1 MSLVILSNDASE
13 SQLVGQRSS
22 IFKPYAFRNSITST
36 LEIPENAQVALQSCK
51 ICLDGSV
58 GLEAGRRVLY
68 IYLGEKV
75 DTTGPA
81 GAIDRRDT
89 QSECLSTPIRFELF
103 PDRQGTLDISQE
115 EIAREVSRII
125 NNLASKNT
133 QDDLRAA
140 GDEPLYEGLHHPN
153 YLTNGSEIHKCEV
166 VRDPATGESQGYQF
180 QLYCRV
186 TAEDFLSS
194 GANAG
199 TMRNHA
205 LDACDL
211 RMRTQTA
218 LGGTGAVAR
227 PYNVVAVGNTVGM
240 VPQSY
245 QRYTFGTTFDH
256 GPVSLANGGCTF
268 DITNVTNTSRVN
280 LPTRFMVGLS
290 RVSTTRCVNPIGA
303 AAPSA
308 RNLGPY
314 DFKHPAGKQYWRT
327 DAGGVANR
335 TDTRWLQTY
344 FDYAVMVSADGL
356 LRVAQIVPGVPD
368 ATIPKGPGI
377 TGDPLQPKLVMVDYT
392 RGGTT
397 AAPFNVF
404 YDMTTNGANRDYIAV
419 QFICNGSRV
428 SIAMIR
434 SGGAGTDVLI
444 EFDATADP
452 VLQNLKPI
460 DQTAW
465 NLQPVMCINNNLE
478 RASGNPAFD
487 YGIVLQDYVVPN
499 SGFSSIQ
506 GPSTIPS
513 YYTYCMERATAK
525 SYSAYRDLGRRWTN
539 INLAGIPYPKFDV
552 ATNTFPDLR
561 PVFIVAPSG
570 SYIPTDDANTRDL
583 LGFANMPAEI
593 DTIPP
598 WVADAYDGVEFA
610 IQVLNS
616 TNRPLTRSTKSIF
629 VRLDNF
635 NQKTMNAGN
644 GNPSRIISHLPRFD
658 GQNETGRL
666 FFEPNTLVY
675 VDLHNPQPMKV
686 NQLDVS
692 LVYGDETYCEAL
704 VGTTVIVLHIRQK
717 S

>member
-58 GLEAGRRVLY
+58 GIEAGRRVLY
-68 IYLGEKV
+68 IYLGEKI
-75 DTTGPA
+75 DTSGPA
-81 GAIDRRDT
+81 GAVDRRDT

-103 PDRQGTLDISQE
+103 PHTEGTLDVSQE
-115 EIAREVSRII
+115 QIAREISRII

-140 GDEPLYEGLHHPN
+140 GREPIYEGLHHPS
-153 YLTNGSEIHKCEV
+153 YLTNGAEVHQCEV
-166 VRDPATGESQGYQF
+166 TRDPATGESQGYQF
-180 QLYCRV
+180 TLNCRV
-186 TAEDFLSS
+186 TAEDFMSS
-194 GANAG
+194 PANAG

-205 LDACDL
+205 LDCCNL
-211 RMRTQTA
+211 GMRTQTA
-218 LGGTGAVAR
+218 LGGTDATPK
-227 PYNVVAVGNTVGM
+227 PYNVNVIGNTVAL

-245 QRYTFGTTFDH
+245 ERDTFGTTFDH

-268 DITNVTNTSRVN
+268 DIQNVTNTTRTNV
-280 LPTRFMVGLS
+280 PTRFMVGLS
-290 RVSTTRCVNPIGA
+290 RVSTTRCVNPVGA
-303 AAPSA
+303 AAPST

-314 DFKHPAGKQYWRT
+314 DFKHPAGKRYWRT
-327 DAGGVANR
+327 DAGGVGNR

-344 FDYAVMVSADGL
+344 FDYAVMVSADGF
-356 LRVAQIVPGVPD
+356 LRVAQIAPGVPE
-368 ATIPKGPGI
+368 ATIPRGGVG
-377 TGDPLQPKLVMVDYT
+377 GDTLQPKLVMVDYT

-397 AAPFNVF
+397 APPFNVL
-404 YDMTTNGANRDYIAV
+404 YNMNTNGANRDYTEV

-428 SIAMIR
+428 SINMIR
-434 SGGAGTDVLI
+434 GGGLGTDVLI
-444 EFDATADP
+444 DFDATADP

-465 NLQPVMCINNNLE
+465 NLQPIMCINNHLQ
-478 RASGNPAFD
+478 RGSGNLATD
-487 YGIVLQDYVVPN
+487 YGIVLKNYVVPN
-499 SGFSSIQ
+499 AGFSSLQ
-506 GPSTIPS
+506 GPSHIPS

-539 INLAGIPYPKFDV
+539 INLVALPYPLFN
-552 ATNTFPDLR
+552 AGTNTFPDLR
-561 PVFIVAPSG
+561 PVLVLAPSG

-583 LGFANMPAEI
+583 LGFAGMPAEI

-598 WVADAYDGVEFA
+598 WVADAYDGANFA
-610 IQVLNS
+610 VQVLNS
-616 TNRPLTRSTKSIF
+616 TNRPITRSTKSIF

>member
-13 SQLVGQRSS
+13 SNLIGQQSS

-36 LEIPENAQVALQSCK
+36 LEIPANSEVALQSCK

-58 GLEAGRRVLY
+58 GIEGGRRVVY
-68 IYLGEKV
+68 IYLGEKIDV
-75 DTTGPA
+75 
-81 GAIDRRDT
+81 GAVGGVGVRNL

-103 PDRQGTLDISQE
+103 PDRQETLDISQE
-115 EIAREVSRII
+115 EIAREISRFL
-125 NNLASKNT
+125 NNLASKTT
-133 QDDLRAA
+133 QDDLRGA
-140 GDEPLYEGLHHPN
+140 GREPLYEGLHHPS
-153 YLTNGSEIHKCEV
+153 YLGAESEIHQCEV
-166 VRDPATGESQGYQF
+166 VRDPATGESKGYQF
-180 QLYCRV
+180 KLKCRV
-186 TAEDFLSS
+186 TAPNFLTS
-194 GANAG
+194 GVNAAEL
-199 TMRNHA
+199 RNNS
-205 LDACDL
+205 LDACNL
-211 RMRTQTA
+211 GMRTQTA
-218 LGGTGAVAR
+218 LGGTNALGQ
-227 PYNVVAVGNTVGM
+227 PYNVNVVGNAVEF
-240 VPQSY
+240 VPVSY
-245 QRYTFGTTFDH
+245 QKETMGTTFDH
-256 GPVSLANGGCTF
+256 GPVSLAKGGCEF
-268 DITNVTNTSRVN
+268 DISKVVNGSRDN

-290 RVSTTRCVNPIGA
+290 RVSTTRCINPVGA
-303 AAPSA
+303 NRPSS

-356 LRVAQIVPGVPD
+356 LRVAQIAPGVPD
-368 ATIPKGPGI
+368 ATIPRGQGI
-377 TGDPLQPKLVMVDYT
+377 TGDELQPKLVMVDYT

-397 AAPFNVF
+397 AAPFDVF
-404 YDMTTNGANRDYIAV
+404 YNMNTNGANRDYTAV
-419 QFICNGSRV
+419 QFVCDGSRV
-428 SIAMIR
+428 AINMIR
-434 SGGAGTDVLI
+434 SGGAGTDTLI
-444 EFDATADP
+444 TFDAVPPP
-452 VLQNLKPI
+452 VLQNMKPI

-465 NLQPVMCINNNLE
+465 NLQPIMAINNDLE
-478 RASGNPAFD
+478 RGSGNLASD
-487 YGIVLQDYVVPN
+487 YNITLTDYKVPE
-499 SGFSSIQ
+499 SGFSSLQ
-506 GPSTIPS
+506 GPSIIPS

-525 SYSAYRDLGRRWTN
+525 SYAAYRDLGRRWTN
-539 INLAGIPYPKFDV
+539 ITLAGIPYPTFDTG
-552 ATNTFPDLR
+552 TNTFPNLR
-561 PVFIVAPSG
+561 PILIVAPSG
-570 SYIPTDDANTRDL
+570 LYIPTEDANTRDL

-598 WVADAYDGVEFA
+598 WVADAYDGAQFA
-610 IQVLNS
+610 VQVLNS
-616 TNRPLTRSTKSIF
+616 TNRPVTRSTKSIF

-675 VDLHNPQPMKV
+675 VDLHNPQVMKI

-692 LVYGDETYCEAL
+692 LVYGDETFCEAL

>member
-211 RMRTQTA
+211 RMRSQTA

-525 SYSAYRDLGRRWTN
+525 SYAAYRDLGRRWTN